1 MSAAEFS
8 ALLLL
13 FAAATFTPGPNTT
26 LSTAL
31 AANRGLRGALHF
43 ICAVPAGW
51 VLLLLLCGAGLGA
64 LVMAAPWLR
73 WGILAVGVGYM
84 LWLAARLARSG
95 TLGQA
100 DARQLDVS
108 FVEGVGLQFLNVKV
122 WLLALTVVAGWVL
135 GHPDWLARLGWTG
148 LLMVGFGFAS
158 NFTYALVGAL
168 LRGWLAQGRRLL
180 WFNRAMAAALVATSA
195 WMVWSAAT
203 APQREVG
210 ALHAP
215 LTTPTTIAV
224 SADGASAEGQAA

>member
-64 LVMAAPWLR
+64 LVLAAPMLR
-73 WGILAVGVGYM
+73 WGILAAGVAYM

-180 WFNRAMAAALVATSA
+180 WFNRAMALALVATA
-195 WMVWSAAT
+195 GWMAWSALQAG
-203 APQREVG
+203 V
-210 ALHAP
+210 
-215 LTTPTTIAV
+215 
-224 SADGASAEGQAA
+224 AS

>member
-64 LVMAAPWLR
+64 LVLAAPMLR

-84 LWLAARLARSG
+84 LWLAWRLAGSR
-95 TLGQA
+95 TLSQA
-100 DARQLDVS
+100 DERRLQVS
-108 FVEGVGLQFLNVKV
+108 FAEGVGLQFLNIKA
-122 WLLALTVVAGWVL
+122 WMLALSIVAGWVA
-135 GHPDWLARLGWTG
+135 GRPDWVAR
-148 LLMVGFGFAS
+148 LLMVLPVMLFFGFAS
-158 NFTYALVGAL
+158 NFTYALIGSL
-168 LRGWLAQGRRLL
+168 LRGWLAQGQRLL
-180 WFNRAMAAALVATSA
+180 WFNRVMAAALVATSA
-195 WMVWSAAT
+195 WMVWSALAAPST
-203 APQREVG
+203 APENAAAG
-210 ALHAP
+210 ARPIDAQ
-215 LTTPTTIAV
+215 
-224 SADGASAEGQAA
+224 G

>member
-1 MSAAEFS
+1 MTASEFS
-8 ALLLL
+8 ALLVL
-13 FAAATFTPGPNTT
+13 ATATSFTPGPNTT

-51 VLLLLLCGAGLGA
+51 VLLLLLCGLGLGA
-64 LVMAAPWLR
+64 LVLAVPVLR
-73 WGILAVGVGYM
+73 WAILAAGVAYM

-122 WLLALTVVAGWVL
+122 WLLALTVVAGWVQ

-180 WFNRAMAAALVATSA
+180 WFNRALALALVATA
-195 WMVWSAAT
+195 GWMAWSALAG
-203 APQREVG
+203 G
-210 ALHAP
+210 A
-215 LTTPTTIAV
+215 
-224 SADGASAEGQAA
+224 AS